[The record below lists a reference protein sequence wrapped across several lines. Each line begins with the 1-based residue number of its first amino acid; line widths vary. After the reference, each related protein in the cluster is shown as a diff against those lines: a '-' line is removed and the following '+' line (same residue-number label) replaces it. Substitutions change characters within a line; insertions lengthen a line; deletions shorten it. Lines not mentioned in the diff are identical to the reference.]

1 MRISFKFGAFIL
13 ISVLAAGCGKKTAQL
28 QSKAVPPDKTLYE
41 NAAKYLDKSQFIKAR
56 LAFQTLITTYPDSD
70 FTPKAFFEVGD
81 TYYKEGGTESLLQA
95 EAQYRDFQLFYPTS
109 ELAAEAQFKIAAVHM
124 RMMLEPERDP
134 THAKKAE
141 EELKRFVSKF
151 PDHELTSIA
160 KLYLQDVMENQ
171 ATSISKIGD
180 FYHSKRA
187 YKAAIGR
194 FQQVLEQYPDFS
206 REDEIL
212 FKMGSSLEKL
222 NRQDEA
228 AIYYSRLSAEY
239 PDSLKVGE
247 ARKRLEDLKK
257 PIPPV
262 NVALAEQ
269 HQRRD
274 NNENGFSVLRPLKD
288 FAAAMGLTGQGDPYS
303 KAMRLIEE
311 SRQAESLAVSTQK
324 GAETLPKGESAED
337 IVISTTISKSSGQPA
352 TDKTTV
358 RDPSKKKAEPAKV
371 DPGKVKKEPE
381 KPKKPGD

>member
-1 MRISFKFGAFIL
+1 MRISFKFGAIIL

-41 NAAKYLDKSQFIKAR
+41 NATKYLDRSQFIKAR

-109 ELAAEAQFKIAAVHM
+109 ELAAEAQFKIASVHM
-124 RMMLEPERDP
+124 RMMLQPERDP

-141 EELKRFVSKF
+141 EELKRFISKF

-171 ATSISKIGD
+171 AVSKSKIGD
-180 FYHSKRA
+180 YYQSKRVF
-187 YKAAIGR
+187 KAAVGR
-194 FQQVLEQYPDFS
+194 FQEVLEQYPDYS
-206 REDEIL
+206 KTDEIL
-212 FKMGSSLEKL
+212 FKMGSALEKL

-239 PDSLKVGE
+239 PDSVKVAE
-247 ARKRLEDLKK
+247 ARKRLEELKK

-262 NVALAEQ
+262 NEAAAEL
-269 HQRRD
+269 HKQRMIND
-274 NNENGFSVLRPLKD
+274 SGFSVLRPLKD
-288 FAAAMGLTGQGDPYS
+288 FASAMGLTGQGDPYS
-303 KAMRLIEE
+303 KALKLIEE
-311 SRQAESLAVSTQK
+311 SKQAEELAASAQK
-324 GAETLPKGESAED
+324 GAETAPKGESAED
-337 IVISTTISKSSGQPA
+337 IVISTTISKSAGQPA

-358 RDPSKKKAEPAKV
+358 RDPGKKKAEPAKA
-371 DPGKVKKEPE
+371 DAGKVKKEPE
-381 KPKKPGD
+381 KPKKPGV